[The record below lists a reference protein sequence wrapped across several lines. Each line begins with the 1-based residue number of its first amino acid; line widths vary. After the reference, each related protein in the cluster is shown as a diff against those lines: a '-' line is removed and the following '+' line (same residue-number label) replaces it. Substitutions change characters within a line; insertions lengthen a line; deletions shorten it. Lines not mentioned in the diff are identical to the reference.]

1 MTVPRKK
8 YILVLLASTALLA
21 VLLAVT
27 LLLSGGVGSDRV
39 AAGEHPLRISEYMS
53 SNSVYPNGDGVVCD
67 WIEIEN
73 TSDRDFNISGYR
85 LSDDFTRARYAFP
98 VGTVIPAGERLVVW
112 CSPDH
117 SGGLYAPFSLKKQGG
132 ETILLM
138 NSANTVLDRTE
149 TLHAR
154 KNCSFIRLPDGSFTV
169 SAEPTPGFAN
179 SDEGR
184 SAYMAAVGGAASPL
198 RLSEIMASA
207 SVYTGP
213 DGQPWD
219 WIEVENNSDQSLD
232 ISGMGLSDKEGE
244 VRYTF
249 PAGTV
254 LAPGGFAVVWCS
266 GDADMGGAFA
276 SFKLNKLGGETV
288 ILSDTEGHPV
298 ERVTLPYL
306 AEDTSYARRSGGW
319 TATLQATPGYTNDEA
334 GYDLWL
340 DERGL
345 GNLEVRL
352 SEIVAKNSSGIT
364 DADGDHS
371 DWIELYNA
379 GDAAVDLNGWYI
391 TDDPEKPLRWQFP
404 SVTVGPGEYLVIF
417 ASGKDRRGAELHT
430 DFALSAGETV
440 ILTTP
445 LGVAVDSVELPLLA
459 ADRSLA
465 RDEGGNWAERTVPT
479 PGR

>member
-8 YILVLLASTALLA
+8 YILVLLVSLAVLA
-21 VLLAVT
+21 VLLTVT

-39 AAGEHPLRISEYMS
+39 SSGEHPLRISEYMS
-53 SNSVYPNGDGVVCD
+53 SNSVYPNADGVVCD

-85 LSDDFTRARYAFP
+85 LSDDVTRARYAFP
-98 VGTVIPAGERLVVW
+98 VGTVIPAGGCLVVW
-112 CSPDH
+112 CSTDH

-154 KNCSFIRLPDGSFTV
+154 RNCSFIRLPDGTFTV
-169 SAEPTPGFAN
+169 SAEPTPGFSN
-179 SDEGR
+179 TDQGR
-184 SAYMAAVGGAASPL
+184 AAYMASVGAERSDL
-198 RLSEIMASA
+198 RLSEIMAAA
-207 SVYTGP
+207 SVYTAP
-213 DGQPWD
+213 DGEPWD
-219 WIEVENNSDQSLD
+219 WIEVENTADQPLD

-249 PAGTV
+249 PGGTV
-254 LAPGGFAVVWCS
+254 LQPGAFAVVWCS
-266 GDADMGGAFA
+266 GESERGTDHA
-276 SFKLNKLGGETV
+276 SFKLNRLGGETV
-288 ILSDTEGHPV
+288 ILSDTQGHAV

-306 AEDTSYARRSGGW
+306 ADDTSYARRSGGW
-319 TATLQATPGYTNDEA
+319 TATLQATPGFSNDEA
-334 GYDLWL
+334 GYALWL
-340 DERGL
+340 DEKGL
-345 GNLEVRL
+345 GNRNIRL
-352 SEIVAKNSSGIT
+352 SGIVAKNNSGLT
-364 DADGDHS
+364 DSDGDHS

-379 GDAAVDLNGWYI
+379 GDSAVDLAGWYI
-391 TDDPEKPLRWQFP
+391 TDNPEKPLRWQFP
-404 SVTVGPGEYLVIF
+404 SVTIHPGEYLVIF
-417 ASGKDRRGAELHT
+417 ASGKDRRSGELHT

-445 LGVAVDSVELPLLA
+445 LGAAADSVELPLLD

-465 RDEGGNWAERTVPT
+465 RDESGEWSVRTVPT
-479 PGR
+479 PGK